1 MRKTIYKIMMAV
13 FFLSLMAADSPSL
26 LPIASLV
33 ISGTWLT
40 VAAWRNGWLYK
51 EGDSDV

>member
-1 MRKTIYKIMMAV
+1 MRNTIYKIMMAV

-26 LPIASLV
+26 LPIASLA

-40 VAAWRNGWLYK
+40 AVEIKQYRR
-51 EGDSDV
+51 DMDV